1 MLAIVL
7 MPLMALFSDAKE
19 FCDPQRCPW
28 RCPIR
33 KETRHQVNGLER
45 ATGLTAQV
53 QAFRRRAGF
62 YRSQPD
68 VDALVSAGA
77 NDVLDFIDEGLI
89 DAALE
94 TRTRRDDRR
103 LVRSAVQ
110 SISGNLIGNI
120 DRLTGVVDEVAV
132 LGALPLTSTP
142 LVVSKSEQLNSRSA
156 KTLKAMVNGV
166 SRRVMRM
173 LAREYRRQN
182 SVAIIDAQ
190 PLWSKIA
197 NPGFID
203 PVHPSSQASGELAQL
218 IVSKVSDRLP
228 GFGFG

>member
-1 MLAIVL
+1 M
-7 MPLMALFSDAKE
+7 
-19 FCDPQRCPW
+19 W
-28 RCPIR
+28 RRPG
-33 KETRHQVNGLER
+33 KGPVTTVNGLGR

-77 NDVLDFIDEGLI
+77 NDGLDCIDEGLI
-89 DAALE
+89 DTALE

-142 LVVSKSEQLNSRSA
+142 LVVSKAEQLNSRSA

-166 SRRVMRM
+166 RI
-173 LAREYRRQN
+173 L
-182 SVAIIDAQ
+182 
-190 PLWSKIA
+190 L
-197 NPGFID
+197 
-203 PVHPSSQASGELAQL
+203 PSSMPSRCGPRSPIQDLSIQCIPQARQVASWLN
-218 IVSKVSDRLP
+218 
-228 GFGFG
+228 